1 MPVAAREERGGRSRR
16 RRRGRG
22 RGGRK
27 VYEVDGGEW
36 LDFVSSDLKHLSPR
50 PARIARPMESA
61 PIRPLETVEEA
72 AGADII
78 VHPSAEPSTAPRAA
92 LAEAEPPP
100 SPEPQEAP
108 PRYDA
113 AALTY
118 EPDQE
123 RREKFLSRLSR
134 WAKKG
139 G

>member
-1 MPVAAREERGGRSRR
+1 GGRR
-16 RRRGRG
+16 
-22 RGGRK
+22 

-36 LDFVSSDLKHLSPR
+36 IDFVSSDLKHLSPR
-50 PARIARPMESA
+50 PARSVPATAIAAEPDAE
-61 PIRPLETVEEA
+61 PETAEEA
-72 AGADII
+72 PSADII
-78 VHPSAEPSTAPRAA
+78 VHPAAEPVLEQAMAA
-92 LAEAEPPP
+92 TEVSAAAEP
-100 SPEPQEAP
+100 EEQEAP

-123 RREKFLSRLSR
+123 RRDKFLSRLSR